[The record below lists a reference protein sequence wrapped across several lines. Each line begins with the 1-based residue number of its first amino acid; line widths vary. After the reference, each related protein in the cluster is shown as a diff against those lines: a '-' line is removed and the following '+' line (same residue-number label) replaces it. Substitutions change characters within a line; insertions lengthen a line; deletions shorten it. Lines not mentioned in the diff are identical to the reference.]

1 MSAQHRRAPTAVRH
15 IEAATQLCMVR
26 AFLVLLLVSGASACW
41 SLTASSAAPTSSEI
55 AATAAT
61 LTLDE
66 VAAGDRGAILD
77 AARPDAVAARNR
89 DRERRR
95 NGHALVDVAVKIDT
109 NGPFLY
115 RQDDSVFQNRER
127 RLPVHPAGFWREY
140 TVPTPGAG
148 DRGARRLI
156 GGDDHSLHYTR
167 DHYRSFVQVRAAND
181 DVEAVAVP
189 Q

>member
-15 IEAATQLCMVR
+15 IEAATQHCMVR

-66 VAAGDRGAILD
+66 VAAGE
-77 AARPDAVAARNR
+77 R
-89 DRERRR
+89 D
-95 NGHALVDVAVKIDT
+95 ALVDVAVKIDT